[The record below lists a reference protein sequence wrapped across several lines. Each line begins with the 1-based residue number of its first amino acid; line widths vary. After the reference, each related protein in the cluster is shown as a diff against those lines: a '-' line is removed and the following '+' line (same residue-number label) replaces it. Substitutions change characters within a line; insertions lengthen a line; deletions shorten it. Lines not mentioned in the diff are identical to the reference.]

1 MNVGISMLLVLS
13 FLHVF
18 ATHAFN
24 NTQNFHSEGDIL
36 VRKARWLPLIYPRS
50 NPTRLQVSKLWNH
63 FLVENIVN
71 FVWI

>member
-1 MNVGISMLLVLS
+1 VHLQIFFKDFIMNVGISVLLAIR

-18 ATHAFN
+18 ATNAFN

-50 NPTRLQVSKLWNH
+50 NPTRLQVSKL
-63 FLVENIVN
+63 
-71 FVWI
+71 

>member
-1 MNVGISMLLVLS
+1 MNVGLLVIS

-18 ATHAFN
+18 PTQAFN